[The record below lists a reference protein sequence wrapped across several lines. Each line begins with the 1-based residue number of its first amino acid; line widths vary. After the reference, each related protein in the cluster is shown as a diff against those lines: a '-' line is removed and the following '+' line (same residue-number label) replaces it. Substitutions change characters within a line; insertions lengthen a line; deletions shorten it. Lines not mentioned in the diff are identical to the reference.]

1 MSNILPH
8 WLTKRATLSPEQVA
22 IELEKG
28 EKITFLAF
36 QKRSEAFARK
46 LATYGVKKGDH
57 LAIYSK
63 NCIEMIIAVYAIS
76 YLGAVCVLLNHRLT
90 EHELIY
96 QIKDADVQMIL
107 TCQKLQST
115 SQAMNL
121 PVPVVSF
128 SEINELPETN
138 QSLLHEMDLDAPFTM
153 MYTSG
158 TTGKPKAVIQTYG
171 NHFWSATGSVLNMG
185 LHSDDKWLSVLPMF
199 HIGGLSIFFRSVI
212 YGIPVLLHEEFDAGC
227 VNEAVQRK
235 NVTILSAVTVMLQ
248 EIIATL
254 GEKKYPE
261 TFRTLL
267 LGGGAVPEELI
278 HQAFDKGIPVFQTYG
293 LTETCSQIATLSPE
307 DSFRKI
313 GSAGKPLFPGELKI
327 VSNGDEKIGE
337 IYVKGP
343 MVAKGY
349 YKREKDRFF
358 LDGWLR
364 TGDLGYVD
372 EEGFLYIVDRRTDLI
387 ISGGENIYPTEIE
400 HLLLEME
407 GIQDV
412 GVTGRSHEKWGEVPV
427 AFIVRSDQTLTEKE
441 VFSYLEKRLAP
452 FKRPHK
458 IYFVKKLPRNATG
471 KLMRYQLRKLIKGE
485 DSDGF
490 QA

>member
-115 SQAMNL
+115 AQAMNL

-171 NHFWSATGSVLNMG
+171 NHFWSATGSVLNLG

-212 YGIPVLLHEEFDAGC
+212 YGIPVLL
-227 VNEAVQRK
+227 
-235 NVTILSAVTVMLQ
+235 
-248 EIIATL
+248 
-254 GEKKYPE
+254 
-261 TFRTLL
+261 
-267 LGGGAVPEELI
+267 
-278 HQAFDKGIPVFQTYG
+278 
-293 LTETCSQIATLSPE
+293 
-307 DSFRKI
+307 
-313 GSAGKPLFPGELKI
+313 
-327 VSNGDEKIGE
+327 
-337 IYVKGP
+337 
-343 MVAKGY
+343 
-349 YKREKDRFF
+349 
-358 LDGWLR
+358 
-364 TGDLGYVD
+364 
-372 EEGFLYIVDRRTDLI
+372 
-387 ISGGENIYPTEIE
+387 
-400 HLLLEME
+400 
-407 GIQDV
+407 
-412 GVTGRSHEKWGEVPV
+412 
-427 AFIVRSDQTLTEKE
+427 
-441 VFSYLEKRLAP
+441 
-452 FKRPHK
+452 
-458 IYFVKKLPRNATG
+458 
-471 KLMRYQLRKLIKGE
+471 
-485 DSDGF
+485 
-490 QA
+490 